1 MLRAVDFLE
10 EGRARLVVAGGGD
23 ELNVHLLRTLQADGL
38 ASGSTGSL
46 PFAADSSGPICGEG
60 ACMFAIE
67 SEASAAARGVRAV
80 GRLRGGA
87 SRSEDGAERDLPRR
101 ADWIR
106 QLLDRIGV
114 GIGDI
119 DLLVLSANANAEGD
133 HGEAAALVDVFGPT
147 MPPAVAP
154 KAVLG
159 ETWGAAGA
167 LGVAT
172 ALQSMARRL
181 VPPAPESTAAGAR
194 ALGLNLPRAAE
205 PRDVACA
212 LVLDGAGSSRFS
224 AIVLTE

>member
-1 MLRAVDFLE
+1 MR
-10 EGRARLVVAGGGD
+10 R
-23 ELNVHLLRTLQADGL
+23 
-38 ASGSTGSL
+38 
-46 PFAADSSGPICGEG
+46 
-60 ACMFAIE
+60 
-67 SEASAAARGVRAV
+67 SA
-80 GRLRGGA
+80 
-87 SRSEDGAERDLPRR
+87 DGAERDLPRR

-106 QLLDRIGV
+106 HLLDRIGV

-194 ALGLNLPRAAE
+194 ARGLNLPRAAE